1 MTRISKKIIGWILGA
16 FACIAVALG
25 VIASHPQVKTASAAD
40 VSVTFSAATL
50 GDTKDYADTYGT
62 SIRFDT
68 SSALGVQWST
78 NHNWVKAS
86 DWKSIADYTTV
97 NGRTVTEINNAT
109 THTQKITLMM
119 QPYTAKTCSFL
130 RLYIP
135 AEIIPLG
142 EIKAMGILDGWS
154 FNNGSNN
161 YTASATTFLR
171 NGDTMVEASAY
182 SAVTKLTASNITIG
196 EASNI
201 KPTDTRFVMD
211 SYFVNI
217 DIGQQVASE
226 YDTMYDG
233 CKAIRS
239 SIYINGK
246 SIEEWNAQKIAE
258 DARFKD
264 PALYTTFPQNS
275 DLTVYPKHAD
285 VFIKPVCLW
294 GTSTGFRLSILQ
306 ELVADCETVTVTVG
320 AGCTFAGKFMVAET
334 KSKTV
339 LTQEVVDIT
348 DKLTLLDNTNGGGE
362 TWKDDTNQYY
372 IHTNNE
378 KCWTKSPVGGCLN
391 EFDPSNAGG
400 GQIQMKYIY
409 FNGTSVYDINKNDD
423 GIYNSEHLNII
434 NGSIYAPIFAGMS
447 DELGSTLKLAVPKTF
462 DGGKRESIT
471 IKKGFNIVENGVS
484 YYTTNDVVFTN
495 NNGTWTKEV
504 KAIEKTTEVTGI
516 KTYANRPDADGVN
529 IKNENFVIFQL
540 SNNDYAGV
548 NQKSITDFSS
558 LYGYIEIDGNVVS
571 ATPGEPYFNV
581 WNIQDSI
588 AFRFA
593 DVAALRNVP
602 YITIK
607 AGAKFPSYNTQ
618 YNGAPLTYYVTS
630 EDITFVH
637 DVPNDTWTVGEAP
650 EEEKEISTEVSSIS
664 VVENGDPNMIKIF
677 LSEHDYTGPKE
688 VTGYAEL
695 KGYIQTN
702 DIDVNF
708 SNYDWLDILEDG
720 SFALETESSLSH
732 IKSVTIKAGARF
744 PSYKSTTTFYVTSKD
759 ITFVKFNGT
768 WVDESTIVNE
778 IDVTA
783 GLNFID
789 QGDTQ
794 REGTDTYLITTSVLA
809 WTNIGKGTINQ
820 DYKEQLKYIYFNGES
835 IADIN
840 AESDE
845 AYGSKFETITG
856 NADCAPIAVTYNKLN
871 DTSSYLQIWVPTGY
885 PTLGATAEQNHQSI
899 EIKEGFTITDKGI
912 TYKVTQD
919 VKWVNLNGKWV
930 NANETFEAETVTIGN
945 PRGDGGNKELFKVDI
960 TSESW
965 DIKNNNYD
973 FMYGNQYE
981 EYRKR
986 IFING
991 VSVYDINTNTDD
1003 SAYVYSTSPMTG
1015 NDDALFAHPILIETH
1030 AQNGDPNT
1038 ITLWIHRDYISSL
1051 AEDTITVTLG
1061 EEFQYNYQNKETGIN
1076 SISKFLQ
1083 EDVSAEFNI
1092 FEVTVNG
1099 KTQRVAQ
1106 NAYAAEPL
1114 LDVKPMEDGVVYNF
1128 ANWCVANTNTV
1139 FNFNTPVMESVAVEA
1154 KYNELKATFIE
1165 TDVLGIIHSSKINE
1179 DTWLAFELSKH
1190 DYQYAAEN
1198 YSLRNGAISDIS
1210 ANNGFDFLINSG
1222 FMDKVIFKGTINLN
1236 DKSVVREASWRD
1248 VYNSYINHYTSYKE
1262 GTTEYANEGILLN
1275 LWAQYKLGIRLPVG
1289 NGVDEIVLQEGTC
1302 FPSYQ
1307 YVSAEISQPTY
1318 YTVKQTTTYKYDS
1331 ELRAFVKQAAVD
1343 VDMKMADGA
1352 SVRVTGAEATSGIRF
1367 ETKIATASV
1376 KALIDAMNAGV
1387 YKSVEFGT
1395 LIVPTADLMG
1405 GFFTREWL
1413 DSYKT
1418 YLDIPSSAGIK
1429 DGEAVFAVENADGY
1443 YSYFG
1448 SMVALKEKNYNRYF
1462 TGVGYV
1468 KLTDANGR
1476 ETYIYA
1482 DYTSTNSR
1490 SASFVANA
1498 AINDRSD
1505 TQTDEYKHQIVGNNN
1520 WSPYSSGEHT
1530 LLAKYV
1536 VWSKSLIEKTTLTDL
1551 ANKDGTKTITPTTQK
1566 LAGPY
1571 VKLVYSTNVNVWGV
1585 FTYTDGTKTAN
1596 EDFYLQA
1603 GTSEHKQYL
1612 DIFRSN
1618 GVGYK
1623 MNTANLSMTSIQ
1635 FTNAELNPVSNG
1647 EVILYA
1653 LYSENKTINTAK
1665 QEVYVSLGEEGKE
1678 TITVGAHLALGGSL
1692 TYLAK
1697 AGIYEGVTSSY
1708 KGDVKISTKTSDFS
1722 NKNYTLGYEDGYY
1735 GSATSSHPSAG
1746 AVNLIN
1752 NFDAGRQIQQ
1762 SWYAKVGNNDG
1773 TKNNDY
1779 TRAYCYTG
1787 SDIGQY
1793 WPYNPVQ
1800 AGDVVSNPSQIIDF
1814 EVNEEKN
1821 YIYVKARAMDWAKG
1835 YDASTNCANAV
1846 EGGVTT
1852 KSYME
1857 NYYRLNDDGTLV
1869 VNNSFID
1876 WNGFTDME
1884 SCDYASIELPAVY
1897 PVHTLNYYVSYLYDD
1912 AWNGNNSTLTYDKT
1926 LTSWTKYPYIQNVS
1940 GIGTFDTEAQKGQSV
1955 QGKKLENWFAWA
1967 NGSDE
1972 NAFGMG
1978 MYIPNVMQ
1986 FTSGRTADTAGSTSL
2001 AYECNRD
2008 ALTNNVLLKK
2018 GLMSNMQAIELS
2030 YKSAYV
2036 TSTSYTAPGISVRME
2051 AYKPIEYSYVICLG
2065 TVKDIRSKFQ
2075 AIDASGKITNAGN
2088 GYEKVGLDAWARA
2101 DKEWT
2106 TW

>member
-1 MTRISKKIIGWILGA
+1 MTRISRKIIGWILGA

-25 VIASHPQVKTASAAD
+25 VIASHPQVKMASAAD

-275 DLTVYPKHAD
+275 DLTKYPTHAD

-495 NNGTWTKEV
+495 DNGTWTKEV
-504 KAIEKTTEVTGI
+504 KAIEKATEVTGI

-540 SNNDYAGV
+540 SNNDYAGLDTTA
-548 NQKSITDFSS
+548 ITDISS
-558 LYGYIEIDGNVVS
+558 LYGYINIGGTVIES
-571 ATPGEPYFNV
+571 YQGEKFFNV
-581 WNIQDSI
+581 WGIGNSI

-593 DVAALRNVP
+593 DVAALRNVK

-677 LSEHDYTGPKE
+677 LSEHDYTVSKD

-695 KGYIQTN
+695 KGYIQTD

-708 SNYDWLDILEDG
+708 SNYDWLEILKDG

-744 PSYKSTTTFYVTSKD
+744 PSYKSATTFYVTSKD

-768 WVDESTIVNE
+768 W
-778 IDVTA
+778 
-783 GLNFID
+783 L
-789 QGDTQ
+789 
-794 REGTDTYLITTSVLA
+794 
-809 WTNIGKGTINQ
+809 
-820 DYKEQLKYIYFNGES
+820 
-835 IADIN
+835 
-840 AESDE
+840 
-845 AYGSKFETITG
+845 
-856 NADCAPIAVTYNKLN
+856 
-871 DTSSYLQIWVPTGY
+871 
-885 PTLGATAEQNHQSI
+885 
-899 EIKEGFTITDKGI
+899 
-912 TYKVTQD
+912 
-919 VKWVNLNGKWV
+919 

-965 DIKNNNYD
+965 EIKNNNYD

-991 VSVYDINTNTDD
+991 VSVYDINKNTDD
-1003 SAYVYSTSPMTG
+1003 SAYVYSTSPMNMTG
-1015 NDDALFAHPILIETH
+1015 GNEVLFAHPILIETH

-1061 EEFQYNYQNKETGIN
+1061 EGFQYNYQNKEAGIN
-1076 SISKFLQ
+1076 YSSKFLQ

-1114 LDVKPMEDGVVYNF
+1114 PDVKPMEDGVVYNF
-1128 ANWCVANTNTV
+1128 VNWCVANTNNV
-1139 FNFNTPVMESVAVEA
+1139 FNFNTPVTGSVAVEA

-1190 DYQYAAEN
+1190 DYQYATEN
-1198 YSLRNGAISDIS
+1198 YSLRYGKISGIS

-1222 FMDKVIFKGTINLN
+1222 FMDKVIFKGTITLH
-1236 DKSVVREASWRD
+1236 DGSVVSEASWRD
-1248 VYNSYINHYTSYKE
+1248 IYNSYNNHYLGYKE
-1262 GTTEYANEGILLN
+1262 NTTEYANEGILLN

-1307 YVSAEISQPTY
+1307 YVSGAISQPTY

-1429 DGEAVFAVENADGY
+1429 DGEAVFPKESVVNSVGY

-1476 ETYIYA
+1476 VTYVYA

-1520 WSPYSSGEHT
+1520 WSPI
-1530 LLAKYV
+1530 A
-1536 VWSKSLIEKTTLTDL
+1536 
-1551 ANKDGTKTITPTTQK
+1551 
-1566 LAGPY
+1566 
-1571 VKLVYSTNVNVWGV
+1571 
-1585 FTYTDGTKTAN
+1585 
-1596 EDFYLQA
+1596 
-1603 GTSEHKQYL
+1603 
-1612 DIFRSN
+1612 
-1618 GVGYK
+1618 VG
-1623 MNTANLSMTSIQ
+1623 S
-1635 FTNAELNPVSNG
+1635 
-1647 EVILYA
+1647 
-1653 LYSENKTINTAK
+1653 
-1665 QEVYVSLGEEGKE
+1665 
-1678 TITVGAHLALGGSL
+1678 
-1692 TYLAK
+1692 
-1697 AGIYEGVTSSY
+1697 
-1708 KGDVKISTKTSDFS
+1708 
-1722 NKNYTLGYEDGYY
+1722 
-1735 GSATSSHPSAG
+1735 
-1746 AVNLIN
+1746 
-1752 NFDAGRQIQQ
+1752 
-1762 SWYAKVGNNDG
+1762 
-1773 TKNNDY
+1773 
-1779 TRAYCYTG
+1779 
-1787 SDIGQY
+1787 
-1793 WPYNPVQ
+1793 
-1800 AGDVVSNPSQIIDF
+1800 
-1814 EVNEEKN
+1814 
-1821 YIYVKARAMDWAKG
+1821 
-1835 YDASTNCANAV
+1835 
-1846 EGGVTT
+1846 
-1852 KSYME
+1852 
-1857 NYYRLNDDGTLV
+1857 
-1869 VNNSFID
+1869 
-1876 WNGFTDME
+1876 
-1884 SCDYASIELPAVY
+1884 
-1897 PVHTLNYYVSYLYDD
+1897 
-1912 AWNGNNSTLTYDKT
+1912 
-1926 LTSWTKYPYIQNVS
+1926 
-1940 GIGTFDTEAQKGQSV
+1940 
-1955 QGKKLENWFAWA
+1955 
-1967 NGSDE
+1967 
-1972 NAFGMG
+1972 
-1978 MYIPNVMQ
+1978 
-1986 FTSGRTADTAGSTSL
+1986 
-2001 AYECNRD
+2001 
-2008 ALTNNVLLKK
+2008 
-2018 GLMSNMQAIELS
+2018 
-2030 YKSAYV
+2030 
-2036 TSTSYTAPGISVRME
+2036 
-2051 AYKPIEYSYVICLG
+2051 
-2065 TVKDIRSKFQ
+2065 IRSWQNMWF
-2075 AIDASGKITNAGN
+2075 GRN
-2088 GYEKVGLDAWARA
+2088 R
-2101 DKEWT
+2101 
-2106 TW
+2106 